1 MSSNKKLISI
11 VGPTAIGKTSL
22 SIQIAQ
28 YLNTEII
35 SCDSRQ
41 FYKEMKVGTA
51 SPSDEELDMVPHHF
65 IQNLSIKQDYSVGD
79 FEREAIE
86 VINFLFQ
93 KHDQLV
99 MVGGS
104 GLYEKAINEGLD
116 EFPDVDIETRN
127 SLVSELNEMGIGF
140 LVSELKKVDPEYYAI
155 ADHQNPM
162 RVIRALEVFRSTG
175 KPFSSFR
182 KNASKSRDFSTIKIG
197 LEAPR
202 EIIYNRINLRVDQ
215 MMQNGLLEEVK
226 TLLPYRYANAL
237 QTVGYKELFSYLDGD
252 ISLDKA
258 IEEIK
263 KNSRR
268 YAKRQLTWYRKDIS
282 VHWFPYN
289 DKDAVI
295 QFIKNLLEK

>member
-22 SIQIAQ
+22 SIKIAQ

-41 FYKEMKVGTA
+41 FYKEMKIGTA
-51 SPSDEELDMVPHHF
+51 CPSDEELDMVPHHF

-116 EFPDVDIETRN
+116 EFPDVDPEIRN
-127 SLVSELNEMGIGF
+127 SLVSELNEIGIGF
-140 LVSELKKVDPEYYAI
+140 LVSELKNVDPEYYAI
-155 ADHQNPM
+155 ADLQNPM

-175 KPFSSFR
+175 KLFSSFR
-182 KNASKSRDFSTIKIG
+182 KKNLKSRDFSTIKIG

-202 EIIYNRINLRVDQ
+202 EIIYDRINLRVDQ

-226 TLLPYRYANAL
+226 TLLPYRHVNAL

-268 YAKRQLTWYRKDIS
+268 YAKRQLTWYRKDLS

>member
-1 MSSNKKLISI
+1 MSI

-22 SIQIAQ
+22 SIKIAQ

-41 FYKEMKVGTA
+41 FYKEMKIGTA
-51 SPSDEELDMVPHHF
+51 CPSDEELDMVPHHF

-116 EFPDVDIETRN
+116 EFPDVDPEIRN
-127 SLVSELNEMGIGF
+127 SLVSELNEIGIGF
-140 LVSELKKVDPEYYAI
+140 LVSELKNVDPEYYAI
-155 ADHQNPM
+155 ADLQNPM

-175 KPFSSFR
+175 KLFSSFR
-182 KNASKSRDFSTIKIG
+182 KKNLKSRDFSTIKIG

-202 EIIYNRINLRVDQ
+202 EIIYDRINLRVDQ

-226 TLLPYRYANAL
+226 TLLPYRHVNAL

-268 YAKRQLTWYRKDIS
+268 YAKRQLTWYRKDLS